1 MALIQGRYE
10 SEDLLLDFV
19 AESKVDSDDP
29 TVYFVEN
36 ITISNAALLGIP
48 FDISVLPEA
57 IQAAMLEL
65 GDEIDYNP
73 A

>member
-10 SEDLLLDFV
+10 SEDLLLDFA
-19 AESKVDSDDP
+19 AESRVDSDDP

-36 ITISNAALLGIP
+36 VTIANAALLGIP
-48 FDISVLPEA
+48 FSISVLPEA

-65 GDEIDYNP
+65 GDEVDYNP

>member
-1 MALIQGRYE
+1 MACIRGRYE
-10 SEDLLLDFV
+10 SEDLLLDFS
-19 AESKVDSDDP
+19 AESRVDSDDP

-36 ITISNAALLGIP
+36 VTISNAALLGIP
-48 FDISVLPEA
+48 FNISVLPEA

-65 GDEIDYNP
+65 GDEVDYNP